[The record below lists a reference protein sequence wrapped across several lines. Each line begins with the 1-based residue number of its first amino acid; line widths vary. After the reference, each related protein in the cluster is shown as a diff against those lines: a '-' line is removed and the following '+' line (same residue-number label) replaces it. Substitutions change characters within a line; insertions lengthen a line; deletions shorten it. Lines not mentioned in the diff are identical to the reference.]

1 MSTRWGVLA
10 LSALLAMPAAAAAHP
25 EHEQG
30 RDGGQVVEGPK
41 QVKTFNVG
49 NAGSLK
55 LANVSGDV
63 RVTAGGSEIRIEA
76 TPHGRGRTDAEARA
90 ELDTVTVETRQS
102 GNRVDVETKHKN
114 KSRAWVDYIVTVP
127 SGTSVDVRTVSGD
140 VHVSEIAGAS
150 RAETVSGDV
159 TAVNLRNVS
168 ALRTVS
174 GDVRATDIASA
185 GTVAFASVSG
195 DVVLRNVKAGNAT
208 FETVSGDTRVEAC
221 DCGGASSSSVSGTV
235 SFSGPLAKGGRYV
248 FNAHSGDVVLT
259 TASGFDLDAA
269 TFSGDIRVEGLT
281 PQGGETDRHGPG
293 RNRRG
298 SVGGGGAVVEAKTFS
313 GSVRIARPK

>member
-1 MSTRWGVLA
+1 MSTRWGAWALA
-10 LSALLAMPAAAAAHP
+10 AMLAMPAAAAAHP

-63 RVTAGGSEIRIEA
+63 RVTAGGAEIRIEA
-76 TPHGRGRTDAEARA
+76 TVHAKGKTEAEARA
-90 ELDTVTVETRQS
+90 ELDTVTVETRHS
-102 GNRVDVETKHKN
+102 GTRVDVETKHKN
-114 KSRAWVDYIVTVP
+114 KSRAWVDYVVVVP

-140 VHVSEIAGAS
+140 VYVSEIAGAA
-150 RAETVSGDV
+150 RAESVSGDV
-159 TAVNLRNVS
+159 VAVNLRNVS

-174 GDVRATDIASA
+174 GDVKANDIGSD

-195 DVVLRNVKAGNAT
+195 DVTLKTVKARGAT
-208 FETVSGDTRVEAC
+208 FETVSGDARVDGCE
-221 DCGGASSSSVSGTV
+221 CGGANSSSVSGSVVYT
-235 SFSGPLAKGGRYV
+235 GTLAKGGRYV
-248 FNAHSGDVVLT
+248 FNSHSGDVLLT

-269 TFSGDIRVEGLT
+269 TFSGDIRVDGLA
-281 PQGGETDRHGPG
+281 PQGGDTDRHGPG
-293 RNRRG
+293 RTRRG

-313 GSVRIARPK
+313 GTVRITRPK